1 MSRKIPSLDGLRAVA
16 ILCVIASHWI
26 GRFRQAGQLGHFGV
40 TAFFVISGY
49 LITELMLRERVRTG
63 DVSIKRF
70 YQRRA
75 LRILPAYVVYLLAIA
90 VLALANV
97 YQIKARG
104 WLGALTYTSCFMIP
118 SMTWALVHTWSLSVE
133 EHFYLIWPVLFRGL
147 RPRTAIGLLS
157 MVILASPAL
166 RHYTERWFDP
176 AYSSFSQMS
185 SIAAGC
191 LLAFVLG
198 YGVRL
203 SSWTWGLGAVGIFA
217 LSFTGQDPLRAALLD
232 TERAVGFALLM
243 AMILSLSP
251 RNPIYRVLNWPL
263 LAQIGVLSYSLYL
276 WQQPLTDGRMPIWLG
291 APLLGIIAFAS
302 YRFIESPFLRL
313 KDRLEG
319 RGTEGT
325 VPRASMVPA
334 LGD

>member
-26 GRFRQAGQLGHFGV
+26 GRFRTAGQLGHFGV

-49 LITELMLRERVRTG
+49 LITELMLRERVRAG

-75 LRILPAYVVYLLAIA
+75 LRILPAYMMYLLVIA
-90 VLALANV
+90 ALASAHV

-118 SMTWALVHTWSLSVE
+118 SMTWGLVHTWSLSVE
-133 EHFYLIWPVLFRGL
+133 EHFYLIWPVLFRWL

-157 MVILASPAL
+157 LVILVSPAL
-166 RHYTERWFDP
+166 RFYTARWFDP
-176 AYSSFSQMS
+176 EYSSFSQMS
-185 SIAAGC
+185 SIAVGC

-198 YGVRL
+198 YRVWP
-203 SSWTWGLGAVGIFA
+203 SSWTWGIGAIGIFA
-217 LSFTGQDPLRAALLD
+217 LSFVGRGPLRSDLLD
-232 TERAVGFALLM
+232 TERALGFALLM

-251 RNPIYRVLNWPL
+251 QNLIYRILNWPL

-276 WQQPLTDGRMPIWLG
+276 WQQPLTDGRVPIWLG
-291 APLLGIIAFAS
+291 APLLGMIAFLS
-302 YRFIESPFLRL
+302 YRFVESPFLRL

-319 RGTEGT
+319 RRPPATA
-325 VPRASMVPA
+325 PRGSMVRA
-334 LGD
+334 FGD